1 MPYIGNTPAL
11 DYISYAV
18 QNFTV
23 TAGTTSYTLDYSV
36 ANENDI
42 RLVINNVIQ
51 RPGVSYAYS
60 ATGTT
65 LTLTSATLATDTMY
79 AVFIGRAVQTV
90 TPPTNSVGLSQ
101 LTATGTKDATT
112 FLRGD
117 NTFATVSTTPTIQR
131 FTSGSGTYT
140 TPSGV
145 KYIIVEMSGAGGGGS
160 GGGTGGWGAGGNGGN
175 TTFGTSLHTAS
186 GGTGGP
192 APWSGGGGAG
202 GSVTLGSGGTQ
213 IYNSAGTAGGGSGV
227 APDLF
232 DFALTGMGGQN
243 LLGGGAPSVTYI
255 GGGAAGITNSG
266 GGGSGG
272 GGGTSNAAYTGTGG
286 GAGGYM
292 RFLISSPSATYAYAI
307 GAAGTAGTAGSGSSA
322 AAGGAGGSGVI
333 IVTEYYN

>member
-23 TAGTTSYTLDYSV
+23 TAGTTSYALDYSV

-51 RPGVSYAYS
+51 RPGASFAYS

-101 LTATGTKDATT
+101 LTATGTKNSTT

-145 KYIIVEMSGAGGGGS
+145 KYLIVEMSGAGGGGAGGAVGS
-160 GGGTGGWGAGGNGGN
+160 QTTTGGNGGNSSFGTALHTAGGGTGGGSAWSGNGGLGGGL
-175 TTFGTSLHTAS
+175 TLGAGATSIFTHDGTRGGGSVSSTAS
-186 GGTGGP
+186 SNFSNTGEGGGNPFNGG
-192 APWSGGGGAG
+192 AVGSTYISAGIDGITSTGGGGAG
-202 GSVTLGSGGTQ
+202 G
-213 IYNSAGTAGGGSGV
+213 GGGS
-227 APDLF
+227 
-232 DFALTGMGGQN
+232 
-243 LLGGGAPSVTYI
+243 S
-255 GGGAAGITNSG
+255 SG
-266 GGGSGG
+266 TIYGGSGG
-272 GGGTSNAAYTGTGG
+272 GGG
-286 GAGGYM
+286 GYM
-292 RFLISSPSATYAYAI
+292 KFLISSPSATYAYAI
-307 GAAGTAGTAGSGSSA
+307 GSGGTAGTGGSGA
-322 AAGGAGGSGVI
+322 NGGAGGSGII